1 MQHIYFVRHGTT
13 EWMERKKIQGISDI
27 PLSAGGRKEAEKTA
41 KVFAEIELDAVYCS
55 PLLRAHE
62 TAAIICKSKDC
73 QPQIIPDLR
82 ELNFG
87 WMEGKR
93 DFNFPQKNWGI
104 FRYIALLGRVFIVWI
119 SGEHLSQVKMRA
131 QNSWRIIHERSPRG
145 TVLIVAHGILLSFLI
160 TGLLSPE
167 QRKATKRIY
176 LQPCSISE
184 MVLEDDGSAR
194 IVRMNDTSHLN

>member
-27 PLSAGGRKEAEKTA
+27 PLSARGRKEAENTA
-41 KVFAEIELDAVYCS
+41 KAFAEIELDAVYCS

-62 TAAIICKSKDC
+62 TAAIICQSKDL
-73 QPQIIPDLR
+73 QPQIIHDLC

-87 WMEGKR
+87 WMEGRR

-104 FRYIALLGRVFIVWI
+104 LRYMALLGRVFIVWI
-119 SGEHLSQVKMRA
+119 SGEHFSHVKNRA
-131 QNSWRIIHERSPRG
+131 KNSWRIINERSPRG
-145 TVLIVAHGILLSFLI
+145 TILIVAHGILLSFLI

-184 MVLEDDGSAR
+184 IVLDDDGSAR
-194 IVRMNDTSHLN
+194 ILRMNDISHLN

>member
-13 EWMERKKIQGISDI
+13 EWMEHKKIQGISDI

-41 KVFAEIELDAVYCS
+41 RVFTEIELDAVYCS
-55 PLLRAHE
+55 PLLRAYE
-62 TAAIICKSKDC
+62 TAAIICKSKDR

-87 WMEGKR
+87 WMEGRR
-93 DFNFPQKNWGI
+93 DFNFPQINWGI
-104 FRYIALLGRVFIVWI
+104 LRYIALLGRVFIVWI
-119 SGEHLSQVKMRA
+119 SGEHFSQVKMRA

-194 IVRMNDTSHLN
+194 IVRMNDTSHLK